1 LCVSFV
7 IYLSVSWYWPKA
19 EHPLFEREIKKGR
32 RLQPVGARSDFVT
45 RASTAIFARLDR
57 HRNMLAGEHR
67 LPVLNFIDHDI
78 VDGIGQR
85 RNAGIIECAHPPR
98 AAAAGCAHRPPA
110 DRHASETTTGPR
122 FLEVLRPFNP
132 TQRPLGER
140 VAGALLPTKPE
151 RPCGCRQRALRPERT
166 RSARGTGMPTLLTR
180 WSEAGAL
187 RRLGSALGNTP
198 QMGVSRLKFRSGI
211 AAGGRHRHPGCHW

>member
-1 LCVSFV
+1 LFESLSRPKRSPLMVQIRFLPTVSETNLCVSFV
-7 IYLSVSWYWPKA
+7 IYLSVSWDWPKA

-85 RNAGIIECAHPPR
+85 RNAGIIECAH
-98 AAAAGCAHRPPA
+98 RPPA

-122 FLEVLRPFNP
+122 SLKSCAPSILRSGPLESASQEPSYRPSRNARVGAASAPFAP
-132 TQRPLGER
+132 SER
-140 VAGALLPTKPE
+140 VLP
-151 RPCGCRQRALRPERT
+151 
-166 RSARGTGMPTLLTR
+166 
-180 WSEAGAL
+180 
-187 RRLGSALGNTP
+187 
-198 QMGVSRLKFRSGI
+198 GVRVCPPS
-211 AAGGRHRHPGCHW
+211 